1 MFIRLLNKQKQ
12 AKMAVYSIRELENLS
27 GIKAHTIRIWEKRY
41 RLIEPHRTNTNIR
54 YYTDANLKKIL
65 NVAVLNR
72 QGMKISHIANLS
84 DLELKEAIMR
94 ETDSTSSHE
103 TLIDSLVVAMIDLDP
118 YILNSIIEKSTSK
131 IGFRDTVTSV
141 LYPFLH
147 KVGILWQSEKVNPA
161 QEHLVSSLIR
171 QKIIAATDKLPNTFD
186 PNGKKFLLMLL
197 EGEWHEIALLF
208 AQYLL
213 KEAKHEVI
221 YLGQSVPYS
230 DVLAT
235 GAAMHFD
242 YIMISFTTN
251 RSGFDSMVCLK
262 DLGGAFPDKKILY
275 FSGLIEIPPAGL
287 TENHL
292 PLHTIQDLTDFL
304 NDL

>member
-1 MFIRLLNKQKQ
+1 M
-12 AKMAVYSIRELENLS
+12 
-27 GIKAHTIRIWEKRY
+27 
-41 RLIEPHRTNTNIR
+41 
-54 YYTDANLKKIL
+54 
-65 NVAVLNR
+65 
-72 QGMKISHIANLS
+72 LS
-84 DLELKEAIMR
+84 DLELKEAIMH
-94 ETDSTSSHE
+94 ETASTSSHD
-103 TLIDSLVVAMIDLDP
+103 TLVDSLVVAMIDLDP

-131 IGFRDTVTSV
+131 IGFRETVTSV

-171 QKIIAATDKLPNTFD
+171 QKIIAATDKLPSTFD
-186 PNGKKFLLMLL
+186 PGGKKFLLMLP
-197 EGEWHEIALLF
+197 EGEWHEIGLLF

-213 KEAKHEVI
+213 KDAKHEVI

-235 GAAMHFD
+235 GASIPFD
-242 YIMISFTTN
+242 YIMVSFTTN
-251 RSGFDSMVCLK
+251 RPGFDSILFLK

-275 FSGLIEIPPAGL
+275 FSGLIEISPAGL
-287 TENHL
+287 TENHI
-292 PLHTIQDLTDFL
+292 PLRTVQDLTDLL

>member
-1 MFIRLLNKQKQ
+1 
-12 AKMAVYSIRELENLS
+12 MAVYSIRELEKLT

-41 RLIEPHRTNTNIR
+41 ELIEPHRTNTNIR
-54 YYTDANLKKIL
+54 YYSDANLKKIL
-65 NVAVLNR
+65 NVAILNR
-72 QGMKISHIANLS
+72 QGMKISHIAMLS
-84 DLELKEAIMR
+84 DLELREAIMN
-94 ETDSTSSHE
+94 ETASTSSHE
-103 TLIDSLVVAMIDLDP
+103 TMIDSLVVAMIDLDP
-118 YILNSIIEKSTSK
+118 YILNDIIDKSASK
-131 IGFRDTVTSV
+131 IGFRETVTSV

-147 KVGILWQSEKVNPA
+147 KIGLLWLSEQVNPA

-171 QKIIAATDKLPNTFD
+171 QKIIAASEKLPNTFD
-186 PNGKKFLLMLL
+186 PGGKKFLLMLP
-197 EGEWHEIALLF
+197 EGEWHEIGLLF
-208 AQYLL
+208 AQYLV
-213 KEAKHEVI
+213 KEARHEVL

-242 YIMISFTTN
+242 YILISFTTN
-251 RSGFDSMVCLK
+251 RPGFDSTVCLK

-275 FSGLIEIPPAGL
+275 FTGMVEIPPAEL

-292 PLHTIQDLTDFL
+292 HLHSAQDLSDFL